1 VNEWQKKIDETMK
14 LLDEEFGD
22 IKTYEWKA
30 SICHFVNYYDN
41 MEGKQ
46 LEEVGGGDL
55 DGRTRR
61 HYAYKHLFQ
70 G

>member
-1 VNEWQKKIDETMK
+1 MDEWQKKIDETMK

-22 IKTYEWKA
+22 TKTYEWKA

-46 LEEVGGGDL
+46 LEEVI
-55 DGRTRR
+55 
-61 HYAYKHLFQ
+61 
-70 G
+70 